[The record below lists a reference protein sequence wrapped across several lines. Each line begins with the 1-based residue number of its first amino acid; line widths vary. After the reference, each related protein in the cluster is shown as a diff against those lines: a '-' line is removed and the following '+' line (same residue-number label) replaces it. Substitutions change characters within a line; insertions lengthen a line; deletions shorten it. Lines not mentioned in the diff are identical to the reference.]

1 MTGLPGEGYA
11 TLITKILGMVTD
23 HADDPMCQFKD
34 KLEIEEHGQEAI
46 NQIRSATTQDEA
58 DQALDDFNKWLL
70 DF

>member
-11 TLITKILGMVTD
+11 ALVGKIIDIVNN

-34 KLEIEEHGQEAI
+34 KLEIEKHGQEAI
-46 NQIRSATTQDEA
+46 NQIRSAKTQDEA
-58 DQALDDFNKWLL
+58 DRALEEFVKWLT